1 MLFLPLPP
9 HFNHIYIVLIYFVLN
24 IFYSLKLKHVAIL
37 DVIIIAIGFVL
48 RVIEGAVIAAVPLS
62 KWIVLMTFLLSLL
75 LAFAKRRDDVIIFEK
90 TGIKVRPNLSSYNL
104 EFLNSVLSLL
114 SAITIICYIMY
125 TVSDEVMQRL
135 ESSYLYLTS
144 LFVIAGILRYLQLTQ
159 VSQKSGSPT
168 KILFRDRFIQ
178 MTVLGWVFSYFW
190 IIYV

>member
-1 MLFLPLPP
+1 M
-9 HFNHIYIVLIYFVLN
+9 
-24 IFYSLKLKHVAIL
+24 KLKHVAIL